1 MSQECGSCH
10 SSAPAPAP
18 IPEVQRP
25 GSASALLVTAVPI
38 NGRHTGCGMGPGGH
52 PEAHT
57 NNMHSCRGHTSGS
70 LQAHRGA
77 EAPRLGLWHLHGNTG
92 VAVMESTPPW
102 GSCQRL
108 REDTCVCPGGRT
120 QQSHILAPTPK
131 QEDTGAHG
139 PRPAFDH
146 HPTLECQRWP
156 GAQLCSR
163 LIIPEASTWIQ
174 ASVRTPHFGSHT
186 CPHRQLQPPSGSGL
200 SARPASSRG

>member
-1 MSQECGSCH
+1 MAQECGSCH

-57 NNMHSCRGHTSGS
+57 NNMHSCRGHTS
-70 LQAHRGA
+70 
-77 EAPRLGLWHLHGNTG
+77 
-92 VAVMESTPPW
+92 
-102 GSCQRL
+102 
-108 REDTCVCPGGRT
+108 GGRT

-186 CPHRQLQPPSGSGL
+186 CPHRQLQPPSVSGL
-200 SARPASSRG
+200 SARPASPRG